1 MQNKYYFNLNNENM
15 TLEKAVAEFKAKLAE
30 TPDLKFVVLF
40 RAEKFL
46 KNEYEKEISPI
57 LFELDQ
63 HGIQSQNIIMSISDP
78 ESVYS
83 IEQWQL
89 IRKVD
94 EFLKKRNIT
103 LGFEDMEYTWSID
116 EVENANSQIAKIASK
131 IKEKS
136 YSPYEK
142 LLSAY
147 LDVTRRQFV
156 SEGENEHYSQSRS
169 VYGVLNSNKIVC
181 VGFAKLFEEIIQQVG
196 DENIKIFRNFVEV
209 SHDGETISGGHQN
222 LIVYI
227 KDEKYKIN
235 GFFYLDPTWDCA
247 TEEVGFGNLNYFMLP
262 LEDVSKIKSHILGE
276 WALSSYKQVEKS
288 QKRKQEKQVI
298 YHSPKTTSLFLGF
311 NRGKLEYSL
320 ETLEKIM
327 EINPEFKKGITK
339 LIWGEE
345 IVYILNDYTKKKKE
359 LKLYKQLSPILAE
372 YSDIKFDYEQA
383 LLFKKGLISA
393 INTGDTSQFLKLIED
408 LSKQD
413 KTQNALEGFLSGLNE
428 ELEMFIYDFN
438 TEEEVAEKKEKI
450 ASILSQTK
458 ELFVKNPDNLL
469 KLAQMRPA
477 LQSYLFEQLINVD
490 LSSNFKDFQ
499 YEIESTLD
507 RVKIVKL
514 MQTIQENIE
523 SIQHIIEVDLK
534 ILDDYRSLPIE
545 VIINNAQS
553 SGKLTADN
561 VKNLMLHSGD
571 PIQIE
576 KVATA
581 LKSVLKSEYHYDSEV
596 AIEKDVKKIISMNC
610 ENAKN
615 SFVEGATNAFSKNP
629 PTKASEMTL

>member
-63 HGIQSQNIIMSISDP
+63 HGIQSQNIIMSISDQ

-116 EVENANSQIAKIASK
+116 EVENANSQIAKIASR

-209 SHDGETISGGHQN
+209 SHAGETISGGHQN

-235 GFFYLDPTWDCA
+235 GFF
-247 TEEVGFGNLNYFMLP
+247 
-262 LEDVSKIKSHILGE
+262 
-276 WALSSYKQVEKS
+276 
-288 QKRKQEKQVI
+288 
-298 YHSPKTTSLFLGF
+298 
-311 NRGKLEYSL
+311 
-320 ETLEKIM
+320 
-327 EINPEFKKGITK
+327 
-339 LIWGEE
+339 
-345 IVYILNDYTKKKKE
+345 
-359 LKLYKQLSPILAE
+359 
-372 YSDIKFDYEQA
+372 
-383 LLFKKGLISA
+383 
-393 INTGDTSQFLKLIED
+393 
-408 LSKQD
+408 
-413 KTQNALEGFLSGLNE
+413 
-428 ELEMFIYDFN
+428 
-438 TEEEVAEKKEKI
+438 
-450 ASILSQTK
+450 
-458 ELFVKNPDNLL
+458 
-469 KLAQMRPA
+469 
-477 LQSYLFEQLINVD
+477 
-490 LSSNFKDFQ
+490 
-499 YEIESTLD
+499 
-507 RVKIVKL
+507 
-514 MQTIQENIE
+514 
-523 SIQHIIEVDLK
+523 
-534 ILDDYRSLPIE
+534 
-545 VIINNAQS
+545 
-553 SGKLTADN
+553 
-561 VKNLMLHSGD
+561 
-571 PIQIE
+571 
-576 KVATA
+576 
-581 LKSVLKSEYHYDSEV
+581 
-596 AIEKDVKKIISMNC
+596 
-610 ENAKN
+610 
-615 SFVEGATNAFSKNP
+615 
-629 PTKASEMTL
+629 